1 MDIRILNSKGDMIA
15 VGDRTI
21 KTSGN
26 AVVLLDR
33 DNHLEQ
39 IEWLAD
45 NNAAES
51 IKKLIIN
58 SIEKGIQKEKQV
70 ILIKLV

>member
-1 MDIRILNSKGDMIA
+1 MIA

-45 NNAAES
+45 NNMAEGV
-51 IKKLIIN
+51 KKNIIN
-58 SIEKGIQKEKQV
+58 SIEKGMQKEKQA